1 MTFSKLYYMKLY
13 KSFSNPS
20 KSHIL
25 RFTMWC
31 PRDEVNNSSKPIMSS
46 NRRRL
51 WSGSFTRLTDVSLMM
66 EPASPLQPLTN
77 SLSLLWVYACTA
89 SEIPLS
95 NYLSPGLSVQ
105 AFICFA
111 WPDAHEKLAWAL
123 SGWYLHFKMWR
134 VLYNILCMLWSS
146 TQAYAFDL

>member
-1 MTFSKLYYMKLY
+1 MKSTTHPDPLCPAIEADYDVGLLPDWLTYHLWWSPPPLY
-13 KSFSNPS
+13 N
-20 KSHIL
+20 
-25 RFTMWC
+25 
-31 PRDEVNNSSKPIMSS
+31 
-46 NRRRL
+46 L
-51 WSGSFTRLTDVSLMM
+51 WQIPF
-66 EPASPLQPLTN
+66 
-77 SLSLLWVYACTA
+77 LSCTA

-111 WPDAHEKLAWAL
+111 WLDAHEKLAWAL

-146 TQAYAFDL
+146 THAYAFDLLPVVVHSWCAP